1 MLANELSFILD
12 RRDGNGFW
20 VPFKVYAVWGQ
31 FCCPVDDSCIWES
44 KEIQVDVLVR
54 ELLLTTDCPS
64 FPWDENYYFSV
75 SLQFRDQDRRGEDW
89 PRVSTE
95 MSETRGEVCPSSG
108 GGAGRSQVGDDESPE
123 VHLEEILRSW
133 PLADQS
139 DQPQVQE
146 QHWKLWR
153 LLGHLHHQLLG
164 HINHRNQWSRRNQLE
179 QLQ

>member
-64 FPWDENYYFSV
+64 FPSELLFFSIATI
-75 SLQFRDQDRRGEDW
+75 SR
-89 PRVSTE
+89 PR
-95 MSETRGEVCPSSG
+95 
-108 GGAGRSQVGDDESPE
+108 
-123 VHLEEILRSW
+123 
-133 PLADQS
+133 
-139 DQPQVQE
+139 QE
-146 QHWKLWR
+146 R
-153 LLGHLHHQLLG
+153 
-164 HINHRNQWSRRNQLE
+164 
-179 QLQ
+179 